1 MSTATLSSYSFI
13 APMYDKIFLRPLSEG
28 HKEIGSLL
36 KRNRPKGRK
45 LKVLEVGV
53 GSGLTLPH
61 VPVGV
66 DFTGIDVN
74 EKMLAVAEKK
84 SNILKTRKI
93 SLHQMNAERMSFT
106 PNTFDLVIA
115 PSVLSAMDRP
125 MKGLQEIVRVTK
137 RGGKIAVIVNL
148 KKESG
153 MKSKIMKALD
163 PVTRKLLGFR
173 LDLTLESFKK
183 FKSLKVLEVKDV
195 NTFMGQTLSTYILFE
210 KV

>member
-1 MSTATLSSYSFI
+1 MSTTTLSGYSFI
-13 APMYDKIFLRPLSEG
+13 APMYDKIFLRPLAEG

-36 KRNRPKGRK
+36 KRSRPKGRQ

-74 EKMLAVAEKK
+74 DKMLAVAERK

-93 SLHQMNAERMSFT
+93 SLHQMNAERMQFT
-106 PNTFDLVIA
+106 PNMFDLVIA

-137 RGGKIAVIVNL
+137 RGGKIAIIVNL
-148 KKESG
+148 KKEG
-153 MKSKIMKALD
+153 TLKSKFMKALD

-173 LDLTLESFKK
+173 LDLTLNDFKK
-183 FKSLKVLEVKDV
+183 FKNLKVLEVKDV
-195 NTFMGQTLSTYILFE
+195 NSFMGQSLSTYLLFE